1 MVHVTLKR
9 AVATAAPKSMTAIF
23 GEMEGVKV
31 LTPKQ
36 MRYCLTHLDAI
47 PEAVQPTFLHTASI
61 TGIPVES
68 QIDAIRVFPDL
79 IEELPDIS
87 PQAQRWAVQ
96 NKVKVPELVSR
107 IPVLSSL
114 SLSLLKAAVSRKD
127 TDLSILRY
135 ILIAKGKELEGVG
148 GRKEMLLRNPEL
160 VEGLPSTIV
169 LTPEEQEAVIRTA
182 PQLFKE
188 IHNPTVKVA
197 NIYKNWAKQEGVEE
211 EIPGSPLPS
220 QLENTINALKEA
232 RLLGNTEQVELL
244 EQKVEQIQA
253 ALQAAVQPKA
263 SGKTQEPLTLESLI
277 GKLLN
282 SRYLVCNYY
291 DLDFGESELP
301 ESVFSYLQ
309 GRSLE
314 GVKAVLRTIDIKT
327 QNQVLLL
334 LSSLDSTLPISDFD
348 EQRFRSITASRK
360 DWAEFSDVLDQEFHP
375 VPAPEPAEE
384 QSEQPAEES
393 SELATEDEQEAEA
406 TEDAEP
412 VEDTEEAEEFA
423 DESEPAEGDAK
434 TEEAE
439 EEPSVP
445 EDKVVKIDANSDGK
459 PGVSLKDIADFAARM
474 KKILKG

>member
-1 MVHVTLKR
+1 
-9 AVATAAPKSMTAIF
+9 MT
-23 GEMEGVKV
+23 GVQ
-31 LTPKQ
+31 T
-36 MRYCLTHLDAI
+36 CA
-47 PEAVQPTFLHTASI
+47 
-61 TGIPVES
+61 
-68 QIDAIRVFPDL
+68 
-79 IEELPDIS
+79 LP
-87 PQAQRWAVQ
+87 
-96 NKVKVPELVSR
+96 
-107 IPVLSSL
+107 
-114 SLSLLKAAVSRKD
+114 
-127 TDLSILRY
+127 IL
-135 ILIAKGKELEGVG
+135 
-148 GRKEMLLRNPEL
+148 
-160 VEGLPSTIV
+160 
-169 LTPEEQEAVIRTA
+169 
-182 PQLFKE
+182 
-188 IHNPTVKVA
+188 
-197 NIYKNWAKQEGVEE
+197 
-211 EIPGSPLPS
+211 
-220 QLENTINALKEA
+220 
-232 RLLGNTEQVELL
+232 
-244 EQKVEQIQA
+244 
-253 ALQAAVQPKA
+253 
-263 SGKTQEPLTLESLI
+263 
-277 GKLLN
+277 
-282 SRYLVCNYY
+282 CNYY